1 MECIRKVLTNR
12 MNIIMAPNANQ
23 LIFTAGFF
31 IKAGSRNET
40 SANNGIA
47 HFLEHMMFKGTT
59 TRTPT
64 ALFEELDSIGANY
77 NAATSAQYTYYYI
90 YGNNDNMVQILDIIT
105 DIYTNA
111 VFEPD
116 EIAKEKKVIV
126 EEMRLRFDS
135 PMAKLYSEIHKKI
148 FKGTSLAA
156 DIIGTVD
163 LIKNFTKQDLI
174 DFRNSLYKP
183 ENTVFVV
190 TGNFNLDKMSKS
202 LNVTLGKLENLPN
215 VPITYFNEYTVIM
228 ANMKK
233 QSEPYVHITKN
244 VNFQQVYLYLV
255 FPLYDL
261 YTYKFREIDLLTVL
275 LSSGFSSRLGKS
287 LREENGITYASNAYP
302 VPYIDTGLYMI
313 QMALNPDKLIDG
325 IKITMAVLKN
335 IKSIVANKNE
345 MKKIVNV
352 TKNNTIYSL
361 TDPLDMLIYLGL
373 NFLTD
378 RNFNPNINTEFSQI
392 EKVSNKDIV
401 TVAKEIFVRDKI
413 NLFIYGNID
422 STIDNNIFDL

>member
-1 MECIRKVLTNR
+1 M
-12 MNIIMAPNANQ
+12 
-23 LIFTAGFF
+23 
-31 IKAGSRNET
+31 
-40 SANNGIA
+40 
-47 HFLEHMMFKGTT
+47 
-59 TRTPT
+59 
-64 ALFEELDSIGANY
+64 
-77 NAATSAQYTYYYI
+77 
-90 YGNNDNMVQILDIIT
+90 
-105 DIYTNA
+105 
-111 VFEPD
+111 
-116 EIAKEKKVIV
+116 
-126 EEMRLRFDS
+126 
-135 PMAKLYSEIHKKI
+135 
-148 FKGTSLAA
+148 
-156 DIIGTVD
+156 
-163 LIKNFTKQDLI
+163 
-174 DFRNSLYKP
+174 
-183 ENTVFVV
+183 
-190 TGNFNLDKMSKS
+190 
-202 LNVTLGKLENLPN
+202 
-215 VPITYFNEYTVIM
+215 
-228 ANMKK
+228 
-233 QSEPYVHITKN
+233 
-244 VNFQQVYLYLV
+244 YLV